1 MVRVSQSRMTYTWKL
16 GKNLNVH
23 QKENYKKLNIY
34 YITGLIAA
42 ALKTDLD
49 VVRKNFKDTVIEKI
63 DKV

>member
-1 MVRVSQSRMTYTWKL
+1 
-16 GKNLNVH
+16 LNVH